1 MTAERW
7 LLKPCLYGFSMR
19 EVSSLGGLQ
28 KPRHKVCFAIKRFD
42 LENYFDGI
50 ARFPGTIIAID
61 VFVEHN
67 QVG

>member
-1 MTAERW
+1 
-7 LLKPCLYGFSMR
+7 MR